1 MKTILVYSAKG
12 GVGKSSCSA
21 AISRF
26 IASKCEDKSVLVID
40 MDINTPSMD
49 IIFENEHPKNNIWV
63 CSTGFMFESLIYMDG
78 SMIKEYVSHVKKTIG
93 KIKPD
98 YIVIDTPP
106 SLSQVHIEL
115 INSFKISYIF
125 FVTQPTILSISDV
138 NRTIDFFVS
147 NIGAT
152 NNCSIIENMC
162 PNFDERKY
170 KISISA
176 RIGLQQNLDGFNL
189 EVKYPK
195 EFENIFDII
204 EKSCDFIFDG
214 SEYVKRMMFDE
225 SFDIKTIQRTTG
237 RKKSFKIDIV
247 YDDGRESVMY
257 LNELKFISVRTWDIM
272 KYHIESISCNE
283 LDMRLQ
289 ELTKARIERLVN
301 AFKERDVS
309 YFMVTNSPITEIR
322 LIPGEIGQCTIK
334 LDDFYCGVPKVEYST
349 PKGAVTLFPNEVM
362 PVDMEFIQNAISNEG
377 YSIIDG
383 NRFIPPIETV
393 VLLMQMFGGRIGA
406 YDDLLDTYN
415 KLIKNKTNDNKKE

>member
-1 MKTILVYSAKG
+1 MRTILVYSAKG

-26 IASKCEDKSVLVID
+26 IANKCEDKSVLVID

-49 IIFENEHPKNNIWV
+49 VIFTNEHPKNNIWV
-63 CSTGFMFESLIYMDG
+63 CSTGFMFESIIYMDG

-125 FVTQPTILSISDV
+125 FITQPTILSISDV

-152 NNCSIIENMC
+152 NSCSIIENMC
-162 PNFDERKY
+162 SNFDERKY
-170 KISISA
+170 KINISA

-195 EFENIFDII
+195 EFESIFDII
-204 EKSCDFIFDG
+204 EKSCDFILDG
-214 SEYVKRMMFDE
+214 SEDVKRMMFDE
-225 SFDIKTIQRTTG
+225 SFDIKTIQRTDG
-237 RKKSFKIDIV
+237 RKKSFELNII

-257 LNELKFISVRTWDIM
+257 LNKLKFISVRTWDIM
-272 KYHIESISCNE
+272 KYHIEEFSCAG

-289 ELTKARIERLVN
+289 EFTKDRIERLVN

-334 LDDFYCGVPKVEYST
+334 LDDSYYGVPKVEYST
-349 PKGAVTLFPNEVM
+349 PKGTLTLFPNEVM
-362 PVDMEFIQNAISNEG
+362 PVDMSFIQNAISNEE
-377 YSIIDG
+377 YIIVDG
-383 NRFIPPIETV
+383 KRFFPPIETV
-393 VLLMQMFGGRIGA
+393 TLLMNAFGRKVGA
-406 YDDLLDTYN
+406 CDDIIKIYN
-415 KLIKNKTNDNKKE
+415 EWTNAK

>member
-26 IASKCEDKSVLVID
+26 IANKCEYKSVLVID

-49 IIFENEHPKNNIWV
+49 VIFKNEHPKNNIWV

-78 SMIKEYVSHVKKTIG
+78 SMIKEYISHVKKTIR

-98 YIVIDTPP
+98 YVIIDTPP

-162 PNFDERKY
+162 SNFDERKY
-170 KISISA
+170 KINISA

-189 EVKYPK
+189 ETKYPK

-204 EKSCDFIFDG
+204 EKSCDFISDG
-214 SEYVKRMMFDE
+214 SEDVKRMMFDE
-225 SFDIKTIQRTTG
+225 SFDIKTIQRTNG
-237 RKKSFKIDIV
+237 RRKSFELNIV
-247 YDDGRESVMY
+247 YDDGRESVIY
-257 LNELKFISVRTWDIM
+257 LNELKFISVRTWNTM
-272 KYHIESISCNE
+272 KYHIESLSCSKF
-283 LDMRLQ
+283 DMRLQ
-289 ELTKARIERLVN
+289 EFTKVKIERLVN

-334 LDDFYCGVPKVEYST
+334 LDDFYYGVPKVEYST

-362 PVDMEFIQNAISNEG
+362 PVDMEFIQNAITNEG

-393 VLLMQMFGGRIGA
+393 VLLMQMFGGKVGA
-406 YDDLLDTYN
+406 YDDVLDTYN
-415 KLIKNKTNDNKKE
+415 RLIKNRANGNK